1 MQILQIIGKNMK
13 NCIFKS
19 VLLSSAAFTFMV
31 AGLSAPAYSQ
41 SAEAQGEDAE
51 ELRQDAVLVSGTRQ
65 AYRGDFDT
73 LEIPQVDQVID
84 AQIIAD
90 VGALDLATA
99 LDLSAS
105 VARQNNFGGLWNA
118 FSIRGFSGDIN
129 LPSGFLVNGFN
140 AGRGF
145 SGPRD
150 IAGIESVEVLK
161 GPRSALFGRGEPG
174 GTVNLVTKR
183 PTFTNGGYVRGTVG
197 SFEQYR
203 AEVDLQSF
211 ARTDAGDLGFRIVS
225 VYQDAESFREGLET
239 ELFGLYPSITF
250 ETPGGTSF
258 TYELE
263 YTNQQIPQD
272 RGVIFSP
279 VFGFSPSDLFTGENV
294 SIETEV
300 IGHQFEV
307 NHSFNDNWSLHGGIG
322 FRETELTGGAF
333 ENQFGDPTIGFGR
346 QTFFIDG
353 QTISRFFRDRD
364 FDSDYF
370 VVRGE
375 LAGEF
380 NTGPFRHRIIVGADY
395 DEFDNTQVIDRFRST
410 FSGDLDNLTVEDL
423 AADLLLQIDNPIF
436 GLNLDPAAGPNTD
449 RREVFEAF
457 GVYIQ
462 DQIDITDRLQVRVG
476 VRFDDFDQEFTNLLA
491 TPNSEATL
499 SDTRFS
505 PQAGVV
511 YQVNDSISIYA
522 SYGEG
527 FRQQTGVD
535 FEGSLLDPNITESF
549 EGGFKAELGG
559 FSPAVDGLLT
569 VAAFRVD
576 QSNVLVN
583 DTRPLEPTNTIG
595 FAVQPAGDARSRG
608 IEVDANLTIFD
619 SWSFWLSYAFID
631 AEFLTGGPD
640 DSGFGNIIEPGD
652 PIINVP
658 EHQLNLQVAKDF
670 ELWGIPVRTG
680 GGLLYVD
687 DRNGFAGTDFE
698 LPDYTTVRLFTELEP
713 FPNISMRLDIDNLFD
728 ETFFTNSFAD
738 VWVQPGAP
746 RQFRFTA
753 AYKF

>member
-1 MQILQIIGKNMK
+1 MK
-13 NCIFKS
+13 NCIYKRA
-19 VLLSSAAFTFMV
+19 LLGSAALTLV
-31 AGLSAPAYSQ
+31 AASLTMPAFAQ
-41 SAEAQGEDAE
+41 SASVQGDDAE
-51 ELRQDAVLVSGTRQ
+51 ELTQEAVVVTGTRQ

-73 LEIPQVDQVID
+73 LEVPQVDQILGP
-84 AQIIAD
+84 QILAD
-90 VGALDLATA
+90 VNAFDLADA

-118 FSIRGFSGDIN
+118 FAIRGFPGDIN

-183 PTFTNGGYVRGTVG
+183 PTFTNGGYVRGTIG
-197 SFEQYR
+197 SWEQYR
-203 AEVDLQSF
+203 AEADVQSF
-211 ARTDAGDLGFRIVS
+211 VDTGAGDLGFRIVG
-225 VYQDAESFREGLET
+225 VYEDAESFREGLET
-239 ELFGLYPSITF
+239 ELFGLYPSITYA
-250 ETPGGTSF
+250 TPGGTTF

-263 YTNQQIPQD
+263 YTTQEIPQD
-272 RGVIFSP
+272 RGVVFSP
-279 VFGFSPSDLFTGENV
+279 VFGFSPIEVFTGENV
-294 SIETEV
+294 PIETEV
-300 IGHQFEV
+300 LGHQFEV
-307 NHSFNDNWSLHGGIG
+307 NHKFNDNWSLLAGIG
-322 FRETELTGGAF
+322 YRETSLEGGAF

-364 FDSDYF
+364 FESDYF

-375 LAGEF
+375 LSGEF
-380 NTGPFRHRIIVGADY
+380 NTGPFRHRVIVGADY
-395 DEFDNTQVIDRFRST
+395 DEFDNTQVIDRFRPT
-410 FSGDLDNLTVEDL
+410 FTGDPALATPEDF
-423 AADLLLQIDNPIF
+423 ANFLLLDVNDPVF
-436 GLNLDPAAGPNTD
+436 GLNLDPLAGPNTN
-449 RREVFEAF
+449 REELFEAV

-476 VRFDDFDQEFTNLLA
+476 VRFDDFDQEFANLLSD
-491 TPNSEATL
+491 PVSEATL

-511 YQVNDSISIYA
+511 YQATDSISIYA

-535 FEGSLLDPNITESF
+535 FQGNLLDPNITESF

-559 FSPAVDGLLT
+559 FSPAIDGLLT

-576 QSNVLVN
+576 QNNVLVN

-608 IEVDANLTIFD
+608 IEVDASLTILD
-619 SWSFWLSYAFID
+619 DWSFWLSYAYTD
-631 AEFLTGGPD
+631 AEFLTGGAD

-652 PIINVP
+652 PLINVP
-658 EHQLNLQVAKDF
+658 EHQLSVQVAKDF
-670 ELWGIPVRTG
+670 EVWNIPFRTG

-687 DRNGFAGTDFE
+687 DRNGFVGTDFE
-698 LPDYTTVRLFTELEP
+698 LPDYTTVRLFTEVEP

-746 RQFRFTA
+746 RQFRFSV
-753 AYKF
+753 AYNF